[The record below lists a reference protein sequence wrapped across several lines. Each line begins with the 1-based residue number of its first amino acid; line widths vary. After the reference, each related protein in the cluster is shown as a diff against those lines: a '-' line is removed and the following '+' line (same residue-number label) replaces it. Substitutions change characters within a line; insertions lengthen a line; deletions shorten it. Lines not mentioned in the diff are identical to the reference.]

1 MKINNHDLRNI
12 ELDDLEEIIKN
23 LSGTVE
29 FVSFII
35 LQLLKIITKIL
46 TKIVS
51 RYFSKGLSNELESN
65 YSHEYSTLPSMSSLS
80 SFNLNPIHRE
90 QKSCLMQSKKSRSSE
105 KFDINSIDYV
115 SYLKNKQ
122 NRNITIELDDIND
135 LILENGIF
143 ITGFENEKATE
154 FGFKNLSIGD
164 RVISINGNFLKNK
177 TLIDANKIIRE
188 NSSEKIKLQVE
199 KVSNFN
205 FSLSPSSSML
215 SLNLDLNNLKFR
227 TNINK
232 LEEGSY
238 FSSNSITSSLINS
251 GNNSKRDNLKTDR
264 IKPLYNYQDLIRDRP
279 ESRLFDKIV
288 GGSLRYED
296 LISNFT
302 KETSKS
308 SLVEQDQ
315 PNEIIKKIYL

>member
-1 MKINNHDLRNI
+1 M
-12 ELDDLEEIIKN
+12 
-23 LSGTVE
+23 
-29 FVSFII
+29 
-35 LQLLKIITKIL
+35 
-46 TKIVS
+46 S
-51 RYFSKGLSNELESN
+51 RYFSKGFSNELESN
-65 YSHEYSTLPSMSSLS
+65 NSHEYSTLPSMSSLS
-80 SFNLNPIHRE
+80 SFNLNPSHRD
-90 QKSCLMQSKKSRSSE
+90 QKSCLIQSKKSRSSE
-105 KFDINSIDYV
+105 KFDTNSIDYV

-122 NRNITIELDDIND
+122 NKNITIEVDDIND

-143 ITGFENEKATE
+143 IAGFEHDKASE
-154 FGFKNLSIGD
+154 FNFKNLSIGD

-177 TLIDANKIIRE
+177 SLIDALKIIRD
-188 NSSEKIKLQVE
+188 NSSNKIKLQVE

-215 SLNLDLNNLKFR
+215 SLNLDLKNLKFR

-238 FSSNSITSSLINS
+238 FSSNSITSSLIIS
-251 GNNSKRDNLKTDR
+251 ENNSKRDNLKTDR
-264 IKPLYNYQDLIRDRP
+264 IKPLYNYQDFIKVRP

-296 LISNFT
+296 LISNFA

-308 SLVEQDQ
+308 SLADQDQ
-315 PNEIIKKIYL
+315 PSTEIIKKIYL